1 MLVIALMQPPQNG
14 LNLPLSLAFYIFPAL
29 LIQSKVLPNSTE
41 FKMKQVN
48 ELMAAPVHTLPTGS
62 NLQDAEQ
69 LMGSKQIRH
78 LPIVNAD
85 NQVIGLLTQ
94 REFLAEAFRITDR
107 FGAQNLKA
115 YLAKTPVE
123 QCMNTDINSIG
134 PNSSLKEAAQ
144 LLLKTR
150 IGCVLI
156 TDEQQQLLGIISSK
170 DFVRLSIELLD

>member
-1 MLVIALMQPPQNG
+1 M
-14 LNLPLSLAFYIFPAL
+14 
-29 LIQSKVLPNSTE
+29 PNSTE

-115 YLAKTPVE
+115 
-123 QCMNTDINSIG
+123 
-134 PNSSLKEAAQ
+134 
-144 LLLKTR
+144 
-150 IGCVLI
+150 
-156 TDEQQQLLGIISSK
+156 
-170 DFVRLSIELLD
+170 